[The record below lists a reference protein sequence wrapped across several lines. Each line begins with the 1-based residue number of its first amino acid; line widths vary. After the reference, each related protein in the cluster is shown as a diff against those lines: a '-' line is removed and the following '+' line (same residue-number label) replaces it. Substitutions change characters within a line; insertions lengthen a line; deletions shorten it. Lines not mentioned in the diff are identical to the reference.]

1 MVCGFGKFSHV
12 VDPCRCIAYAL
23 SDERQDIVYTFM
35 CQHIV
40 DDDVE
45 YRVSQDKCQGA
56 CSGSDPLQ
64 QRNLCCHADP
74 SRCLAD
80 LLGSSSVSDVMAL
93 LAVNDVLA
101 LES

>member
-1 MVCGFGKFSHV
+1 MPSFKQL
-12 VDPCRCIAYAL
+12 I
-23 SDERQDIVYTFM
+23 DECQDIVHTVM

-40 DDDVE
+40 DDDLE

-64 QRNLCCHADP
+64 QRNLRCHADP

-80 LLGSSSVSDVMAL
+80 LLGFSSVSDVMTL

-101 LES
+101 LET